1 MCDKKLSVEMCVCN
15 CFIRYFQYN
24 AVNMDREHVL
34 GMNERNGTNNRWKF
48 TSEKSCLNL

>member
-24 AVNMDREHVL
+24 AVNMDREHEL
-34 GMNERNGTNNRWKF
+34 GMSVMEPTTG
-48 TSEKSCLNL
+48 ENLHRKNLV